1 MTHGRSEV
9 GGLTIQRQEG
19 GPTLITTSAPLIER
33 DGLWF
38 KDAARAGALVPYCD
52 WRLDAD
58 ARARDLAARLS
69 VEQLAGL
76 MLYSPHQMV
85 PSLPGEPFAATYGG
99 RPFPEA
105 GCPTWELSDQQRRM
119 LADDHIRHVLV
130 LKLADADTAARW
142 NNALQALAES
152 LPWGIPV
159 NTSSDPRHGAAGG
172 AEFKSAAVDVSRWP
186 EGLGMAA
193 LFSPD
198 AVRAFA
204 AVAAR
209 EYRAL
214 GITTA
219 LGPQI
224 DLGTEPRWMRLEDT
238 WGPHPRLVTDYA
250 RAYCDGLQT
259 SDTPDG
265 WGADSVAAMVKHW
278 PGGGTG
284 EGGRD
289 AHYAFG
295 AYAVYPG
302 ENAPAHLEPFVAG
315 AFDLAG
321 PTGAA
326 AAVMPYYTVST
337 AYPQPPGGGV
347 GNSYNRYLIADLLR
361 GEHGYD
367 GVVCTDW
374 GITADP
380 AATMDSFGSRC
391 FGVADLTEAERHL
404 LAIDNGVDQFGGNS
418 AMGPVLAAYRLGAER
433 DGEAATR
440 ARFEASAVRLLR
452 TFFRCGLFENP
463 YLVPA
468 DSAAVVGNADFV
480 AAGYAA
486 QRRSL
491 VLLKNRGGAPLASG
505 MRIWVPGCTRT
516 ARKGFFRTDLPAAAF
531 DPVDADAL
539 AGRLVRVDDP
549 ADADAAVVFIESPLS
564 DGFSSA
570 DLEAGGTGY
579 VPISLQYRPYVASTA
594 REPSLAGGDFREA
607 SADRSYRGK
616 TGTCANESDLD
627 HVLAAR
633 AAMGARP
640 VIVVLRLHNP
650 PVPGEF
656 EPAADTIL
664 VDLGVQQRAVWD
676 VLLGEHEPSGLLP
689 VALPASMA
697 AVEAHCEDVPFDYAC
712 HVDAAG
718 NAYDVGF
725 GLDFAGVIADERTR
739 RYGREDR
746 AAPAASG

>member
-9 GGLTIQRQEG
+9 EGLTCQQQDG
-19 GPTLITTSAPLIER
+19 GPTLVTTSAPLIQA

-38 KDAARAGALVPYCD
+38 KDAARAGALLPYCD

-69 VEQLAGL
+69 VEEIAGL

-85 PSLPGEPFAATYGG
+85 PSLPGEPFASTYGD

-105 GCPTWELSDQQRRM
+105 GCPAWELTDQQRRM
-119 LADDHIRHVLV
+119 LEVDHIRHVLV
-130 LKLADADTAARW
+130 LKLADPDTAARW

-152 LPWGIPV
+152 LPWGVPI
-159 NTSSDPRHGAAGG
+159 NTSTDPRHGAAGG
-172 AEFKSAAVDVSRWP
+172 AEFKSVARGVSRWP

-193 LFSPD
+193 LFSPEACREF
-198 AVRAFA
+198 AVI
-204 AVAAR
+204 AAR

-238 WGPHPRLVTDYA
+238 WGPHPELVTDYT
-250 RAYCDGLQT
+250 RAFCDGLQT
-259 SDTPDG
+259 SDTADG
-265 WGADSVAAMVKHW
+265 WGAHSVAAMVKHW

-302 ENAPAHLEPFVAG
+302 GNARTHLEPFVKG
-315 AFDLAG
+315 AFALAG

-337 AYPQPPGGGV
+337 AYPQPEGGGV
-347 GNSYNRYLIADLLR
+347 GNSYNRHLIADLLR

-374 GITADP
+374 GITGDP
-380 AATMDSFGSRC
+380 APTMDSFGSRC
-391 FGVADLTEAERHL
+391 FGVAHLSVAERHL

-418 AMGPVLAAYRLGAER
+418 EMAPVLEAYRLGAAR
-433 DGEAATR
+433 DGEAAMR
-440 ARFEASAVRLLR
+440 ARFERSAVRLLR

-468 DSAAVVGNADFV
+468 ESAALVGEDAFV

-486 QRRSL
+486 QLGSL

-505 MRIWVPGCTRT
+505 MKIWVPECTRA
-516 ARKGFFRTDLPAAAF
+516 ARPGFFRTTLPATTF
-531 DPVDADAL
+531 DPVDAEAL
-539 AGRLVRVDDP
+539 GERLVRVADP
-549 ADADAAVVFIESPLS
+549 ADADAAVVFVESPLS

-570 DLEAGGTGY
+570 DLDAGGNGY
-579 VPISLQYRPYVASTA
+579 VPISLQYRPYVADAA
-594 REPSLAGGDFREA
+594 RQPSLAGGDFREA

-627 HVLAAR
+627 AVLAAR

-640 VIVVLRLHNP
+640 VVVVLRLHNP
-650 PVPGEF
+650 PVLAEL

-664 VDLGVQQRAVWD
+664 VDFGVQQRAVWA
-676 VLLGEHEPSGLLP
+676 VLLGDHEPTGLLP

-697 AVEAHCEDVPFDYAC
+697 GVEAHSEDLPFDYA
-712 HVDAAG
+712 VYTDAAG
-718 NAYDVGF
+718 HAYDF
-725 GLDFAGVIADERTR
+725 GYGLNWSGVIDDERTR
-739 RYGREDR
+739 RYPTRRG
-746 AAPAASG
+746 

>member
-9 GGLTIQRQEG
+9 EGLTIQRQEG
-19 GPTLITTSAPLIER
+19 GPTLATTSAPLIEA

-38 KDAARAGALVPYCD
+38 KDAAGAGDLLPYCD

-69 VEQLAGL
+69 VEQIAGL

-85 PSLPGEPFAATYGG
+85 PSLPGEPFASTYGG
-99 RPFPEA
+99 RSFPEA
-105 GCPTWELSDQQRRM
+105 GCAPWTLSDQQRRM
-119 LADDHIRHVLV
+119 LQTDHIRHVLA

-152 LPWGIPV
+152 LPWGMPV
-159 NTSSDPRHGAAGG
+159 NTSTDPRHGAAGG

-193 LFSPD
+193 LFSPTD
-198 AVRAFA
+198 VLAFA

-238 WGPHPRLVTDYA
+238 WGPHPDLVTDYA
-250 RAYCDGLQT
+250 RAFCDGLQT
-259 SDTPDG
+259 SPTADG
-265 WGADSVAAMVKHW
+265 WGADSVLAMVKHW
-278 PGGGTG
+278 PGGGSG

-302 ENAPAHLEPFVAG
+302 GRAATHLRPFTEG
-315 AFDLAG
+315 AFRLAG

-337 AYPQPPGGGV
+337 AYPQPAGGGV
-347 GNSYNRYLIADLLR
+347 GNSYNRHLIADLLR

-374 GITADP
+374 GITGDP
-380 AATMDSFGSRC
+380 APVMDSFGSRC
-391 FGVADLTEAERHL
+391 FGVAGLTEAERHL
-404 LAIDNGVDQFGGNS
+404 LALDNGVDQFGGNS
-418 AMGPVLAAYRLGAER
+418 ESAPVLAAYRLAAAR
-433 DGEAATR
+433 DGEAAAR

-452 TFFRCGLFENP
+452 GFFRCGLFENP

-468 DSAAVVGNADFV
+468 ESAAVVGNAAYV
-480 AAGYAA
+480 EAGYRA
-486 QRRSL
+486 QLRSL

-505 MRIWVPGCTRT
+505 LKIWVPDCTRT
-516 ARKGFFRTDLPAAAF
+516 ARKGFFRTDLPAVRF

-539 AGRLVRVDDP
+539 AGRLVRVADP

-564 DGFSSA
+564 DGFSTA
-570 DLEAGGTGY
+570 DLDAGGTGY
-579 VPISLQYRPYVASTA
+579 VPISLQYRPYVAATA
-594 REPSLAGGDFREA
+594 RQPSLAGGDAREA

-616 TGTCANESDLD
+616 TGTCANETDLD
-627 HVLAAR
+627 NVLAAR
-633 AAMGARP
+633 AAMGTRP

-656 EPAADTIL
+656 EAAADTIL

-676 VLLGEHEPSGLLP
+676 TLLGHPPSGLLP
-689 VALPASMA
+689 LALPASME
-697 AVEAHCEDVPFDYAC
+697 AVEAHGEDVPLGYLAY
-712 HVDAAG
+712 VDAAG
-718 NAYDVGF
+718 HAFDVGF
-725 GLDFAGVIADERTR
+725 GLDWSGVIDDDRTA
-739 RYGREDR
+739 RYGR
-746 AAPAASG
+746 AG